1 MNKLGLAIVLA
12 VMLFA
17 GKADAQML
25 RILGAGAAVCGRWV
39 IDRREDSASAIE
51 EFS

>member
-12 VMLFA
+12 GVLLV
-17 GKADAQML
+17 GEADAQMI